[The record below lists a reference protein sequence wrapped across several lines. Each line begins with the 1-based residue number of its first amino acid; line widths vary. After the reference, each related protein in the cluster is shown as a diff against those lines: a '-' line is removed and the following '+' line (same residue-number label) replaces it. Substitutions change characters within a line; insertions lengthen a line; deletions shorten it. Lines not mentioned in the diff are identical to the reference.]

1 LDCSVTKT
9 VTEHAMSTSN
19 SASISPFYLTFVRER
34 PNGRLNCWRSALEDH
49 KAFLAHL
56 PARTLEGPDS
66 LVTIA
71 QAALELASS
80 TRTIKRRILEAQTA
94 AAAAKAAA

>member
-1 LDCSVTKT
+1 
-9 VTEHAMSTSN
+9 MSTSH
-19 SASISPFYLTFVRER
+19 SAGISPFYLTFVRER
-34 PNGRLNCWRSALEDH
+34 PNGRLSCWRSALEDH

-56 PARTLEGPDS
+56 PPKHLAGPDS

-80 TRTIKRRILEAQTA
+80 TRTIKRRILEAQEAA